1 MEKLIRRCQQG
12 DREAMGALYTAM
24 RDELLAQ
31 CRQYAADDST
41 AEDLLHDAF
50 LLIFRNI
57 GQVRSPE
64 KSRQWMHKVARNVC
78 LLYVQ
83 QRRNHP
89 QLPIEEVREA
99 AQVAQPAMSFVYDEV
114 MNAIEKLPRGY
125 RQVFRLSVLE
135 GMSHQQIADLLG
147 IEPHTSSS
155 QLLRAKRQL
164 RQMLRVLML
173 ALLAA
178 TPLGGYYLWT
188 LHDNKEIVR
197 QPQESGAKVAGTD
210 IAEGLAPGS
219 AERQYTTTVASVVT
233 VKPQPR
239 TVADAEV
246 EMERDTVVTGKSTAE
261 TEQQELRVETPDTGQ
276 GDRDLRAP
284 DSVRHS
290 SPLGRPGGVT
300 PSGRPGGVTLSL
312 AYSGL
317 PNGTARRLPFGSES
331 MNDDIDSVAHH
342 RMPVT
347 IALNARYAFS
357 QKWWLEGGL
366 RYTLL
371 SSETRIGNTYLQME
385 RHRRVRYLGLTL
397 GIGRSLWHRSRWNLY
412 TTATAGL
419 ELPLRSTQE
428 TSYWRGGSMME
439 SESIRLK
446 PHAQWSIGAGI
457 GLQYSLTPAVGCF
470 VEPSLQYYFRGSDG
484 IDTWRTAHPLTPM
497 LPLGIRISF

>member
-24 RDELLAQ
+24 HDELMVQ
-31 CRQYAADDST
+31 CRQYTADDSM

-57 GQVRSPE
+57 KQVRSPE
-64 KSRQWMHKVARNVC
+64 KGRQWMHKVARNVC
-78 LLYVQ
+78 LIYMQ

-89 QLPIEEVREA
+89 QLSIEEVREA
-99 AQVAQPAMSFVYDEV
+99 TQVAEPAMPFVYDEV

-147 IEPHTSSS
+147 IEPHSSSS

-178 TPLGGYYLWT
+178 IPVGGYYLWT

-197 QPQESGAKVAGTD
+197 QPQESGAKVASTD
-210 IAEGLAPGS
+210 MTEGQDPRS
-219 AERQYTTTVASVVT
+219 AERQRTTAHKGSDPAVRPASHEGLT
-233 VKPQPR
+233 PCELTPC
-239 TVADAEV
+239 
-246 EMERDTVVTGKSTAE
+246 
-261 TEQQELRVETPDTGQ
+261 ELRVPQKALATEKV
-276 GDRDLRAP
+276 
-284 DSVRHS
+284 S
-290 SPLGRPGGVT
+290 
-300 PSGRPGGVTLSL
+300 LSL

-317 PNGTARRLPFGSES
+317 PNGTARQLPFGAEG
-331 MNDDIDSVAHH
+331 MNDDIDSVTHH

-357 QKWWLEGGL
+357 PKWWLEGGL

-397 GIGRSLWHRSRWNLY
+397 GVGRSLWQRSRWNLY
-412 TTATAGL
+412 TTAALSL

-428 TSYWRGGSMME
+428 TSYWRGGSLME

-470 VEPSLQYYFRGSDG
+470 VEPSVQYYFRGSDG

-497 LPLGIRISF
+497 LPLGIRITF

>member
-1 MEKLIRRCQQG
+1 MEVETLIRRCQQG

-24 RDELLAQ
+24 HDELMVQ
-31 CRQYAADDST
+31 CRQYTADDSM

-57 GQVRSPE
+57 KQVRSPE
-64 KSRQWMHKVARNVC
+64 KGRQWMHKVARNVC
-78 LLYVQ
+78 LIYMQ

-89 QLPIEEVREA
+89 QLSIEEVREA
-99 AQVAQPAMSFVYDEV
+99 TQVAEPAMPFVYDEV

-147 IEPHTSSS
+147 IEPHSSSS

-178 TPLGGYYLWT
+178 IPVGGYYLWT

-197 QPQESGAKVAGTD
+197 QPQESGAKVASTD
-210 IAEGLAPGS
+210 MTEGQDPRS
-219 AERQYTTTVASVVT
+219 AERQRTTAHKGSDPAVRPASHEGLT
-233 VKPQPR
+233 PCELTPC
-239 TVADAEV
+239 
-246 EMERDTVVTGKSTAE
+246 
-261 TEQQELRVETPDTGQ
+261 ELRVPQKALATEKV
-276 GDRDLRAP
+276 
-284 DSVRHS
+284 S
-290 SPLGRPGGVT
+290 
-300 PSGRPGGVTLSL
+300 LSL

-317 PNGTARRLPFGSES
+317 PNGTARQLPFGAEG
-331 MNDDIDSVAHH
+331 MNDDIDSVTHH

-357 QKWWLEGGL
+357 PKWWLEGGL

-397 GIGRSLWHRSRWNLY
+397 GVGRSLWQRSRWNLY
-412 TTATAGL
+412 TTAALSL

-428 TSYWRGGSMME
+428 TSYWRGGSLME

-470 VEPSLQYYFRGSDG
+470 VEPSLQYYFRSSDG

-497 LPLGIRISF
+497 LPLGIRITF

>member
-1 MEKLIRRCQQG
+1 MEVETLIRRCQQG

-24 RDELLAQ
+24 HDELMVQ
-31 CRQYAADDST
+31 CRQYTADDSM

-57 GQVRSPE
+57 KQVRSPE
-64 KSRQWMHKVARNVC
+64 KGRQWMHKVARNVC
-78 LLYVQ
+78 LIYMQ

-89 QLPIEEVREA
+89 QLSIEEVREA
-99 AQVAQPAMSFVYDEV
+99 TQVAEPAMPFVYDEV

-178 TPLGGYYLWT
+178 IPVGGYYLWT

-197 QPQESGAKVAGTD
+197 QPQESGAKVASTD
-210 IAEGLAPGS
+210 MTEGQAPRS
-219 AERQYTTTVASVVT
+219 AERQRTTAHKGSDPAVRPASHEGLT
-233 VKPQPR
+233 PCELTPC
-239 TVADAEV
+239 
-246 EMERDTVVTGKSTAE
+246 
-261 TEQQELRVETPDTGQ
+261 ELRVPQ
-276 GDRDLRAP
+276 KAL
-284 DSVRHS
+284 
-290 SPLGRPGGVT
+290 VT
-300 PSGRPGGVTLSL
+300 EKVSLSL

-317 PNGTARRLPFGSES
+317 PNGTARQLPFGAEG
-331 MNDDIDSVAHH
+331 MNDDIDSVTHH

-357 QKWWLEGGL
+357 PKWWLEGGL

-397 GIGRSLWHRSRWNLY
+397 GVGRSLWQRSRWNLY
-412 TTATAGL
+412 TTAALSL

-428 TSYWRGGSMME
+428 TSYWRGGSLME

-470 VEPSLQYYFRGSDG
+470 IEPSLQYYFRSSDG

-497 LPLGIRISF
+497 LPLGIRITF

>member
-1 MEKLIRRCQQG
+1 MEVETLIRRCQQG

-24 RDELLAQ
+24 HDELMVQ
-31 CRQYAADDST
+31 CRQYTADDSM

-57 GQVRSPE
+57 KQVRSPE
-64 KSRQWMHKVARNVC
+64 KGRQWMHKVARNVC
-78 LLYVQ
+78 LIYMQ

-89 QLPIEEVREA
+89 QLSIEEVREA
-99 AQVAQPAMSFVYDEV
+99 TQVAEPAMPFVYDEV

-147 IEPHTSSS
+147 IEPHSSSS

-178 TPLGGYYLWT
+178 IPVGGYYLWT

-197 QPQESGAKVAGTD
+197 QPQESGAKVASTD
-210 IAEGLAPGS
+210 MTEGQAPRS
-219 AERQYTTTVASVVT
+219 AERQRTTAHKGSDPAVRPASHEGLT
-233 VKPQPR
+233 PCELTPC
-239 TVADAEV
+239 
-246 EMERDTVVTGKSTAE
+246 
-261 TEQQELRVETPDTGQ
+261 ELRVPQKALATEKV
-276 GDRDLRAP
+276 
-284 DSVRHS
+284 S
-290 SPLGRPGGVT
+290 
-300 PSGRPGGVTLSL
+300 LSL

-317 PNGTARRLPFGSES
+317 PNGTARQLPFGAEG
-331 MNDDIDSVAHH
+331 MNDDIDSVTHH

-357 QKWWLEGGL
+357 PKWWLEGGL

-397 GIGRSLWHRSRWNLY
+397 GVGRSLWQRSRWNLY
-412 TTATAGL
+412 TTAALSL

-428 TSYWRGGSMME
+428 TSYWRGGSLME

-470 VEPSLQYYFRGSDG
+470 VEPSLQYYFRSSDG

-497 LPLGIRISF
+497 LPLGIRITF

>member
-1 MEKLIRRCQQG
+1 MEVETLIRRCQQG

-24 RDELLAQ
+24 HDELMVQ
-31 CRQYAADDST
+31 CRQYTADDSM

-57 GQVRSPE
+57 KQVRSPE
-64 KSRQWMHKVARNVC
+64 KGRQWMHKVARNVC
-78 LLYVQ
+78 LIYMQ

-89 QLPIEEVREA
+89 QLSIEEVREA
-99 AQVAQPAMSFVYDEV
+99 TQVAEPAMPFVYDEV

-147 IEPHTSSS
+147 IEPHSSSS

-178 TPLGGYYLWT
+178 IPVGGYYLWT

-197 QPQESGAKVAGTD
+197 QPQESGAKVASTD
-210 IAEGLAPGS
+210 MTEGQDPRS
-219 AERQYTTTVASVVT
+219 AERQRTTAHKGSDPRVRPASHEGLT
-233 VKPQPR
+233 PCEPGKPQPKP
-239 TVADAEV
+239 VADVEV
-246 EMERDTVVTGKSTAE
+246 EMVRAHKGSDPAMRPASHEGLTPCELTPC
-261 TEQQELRVETPDTGQ
+261 ELRVPQKALATEKV
-276 GDRDLRAP
+276 
-284 DSVRHS
+284 S
-290 SPLGRPGGVT
+290 
-300 PSGRPGGVTLSL
+300 LSL

-317 PNGTARRLPFGSES
+317 PNGTARQLPFGAEG
-331 MNDDIDSVAHH
+331 MNDDIDSVTHH

-357 QKWWLEGGL
+357 PKWWLEGGL

-397 GIGRSLWHRSRWNLY
+397 GVGRSLWQRSRWNLY
-412 TTATAGL
+412 TTAALSL

-428 TSYWRGGSMME
+428 TSYWRGGSLME

-470 VEPSLQYYFRGSDG
+470 VEPSLQYYFRSSDG

-497 LPLGIRISF
+497 LPLGIRITF